1 MKKHILDALH
11 RGLLACG
18 AGPVVLAI
26 IYIILASNGKPETL
40 TLAEAAKGIL
50 TITELAFVSGALTVL
65 YQIER
70 LPLFPAL
77 LIHGMV
83 LYLDYLSVYLVNGW
97 LQKGSYPLI
106 VFTVCFILG
115 YAAIWAIIYFTS
127 VKKVKKLNKAI
138 KNEV

>member
-26 IYIILASNGKPETL
+26 IYIIIGSNGGADSLSPM
-40 TLAEAAKGIL
+40 EAAKGIL

-70 LPLFPAL
+70 LPLFSAL
-77 LIHGMV
+77 LIHGGV
-83 LYLDYLSVYLVNGW
+83 LYLDYLSVYLINGW
-97 LQKGSYPLI
+97 LESGKLPI
-106 VFTVCFILG
+106 AVFSVIFILC
-115 YAAIWAIIYFTS
+115 YALIWAIIYISTS
-127 VKKVKKLNKAI
+127 MKTKKLTEQLK
-138 KNEV
+138 K